1 MELQHSLSPAKS
13 SLTQFSMLDG
23 LARREIKSLKYVRK
37 FDGHSEV
44 LPVKEMVETQGY
56 IGLVTGK
63 GIINLLNIRL
73 RMGRTASDLITSC
86 PKRGC
91 LGHIIAYC

>member
-1 MELQHSLSPAKS
+1 MS
-13 SLTQFSMLDG
+13 DG
-23 LARREIKSLKYVRK
+23 LTRREIMSLKYVRK
-37 FDGHSEV
+37 FDGYSEV

-63 GIINLLNIRL
+63 GIISLLNIKL
-73 RMGRTASDLITSC
+73 RMGQTASDLMTSC

-91 LGHIIAYC
+91 LRPIIVYC